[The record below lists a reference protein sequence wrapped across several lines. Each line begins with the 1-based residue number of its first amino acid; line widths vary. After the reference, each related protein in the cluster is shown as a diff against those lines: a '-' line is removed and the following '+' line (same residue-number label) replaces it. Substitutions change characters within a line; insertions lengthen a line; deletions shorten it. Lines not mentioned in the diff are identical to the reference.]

1 MDWLKEVKEDLKKA
15 RVVEIKQRDCSYEMA
30 RMLDI
35 EGADKIMAPEAMG
48 FHIGAAL
55 SMVTGLP
62 LLMIR
67 KRPYLL
73 EGEVTIRKKTGYEDS
88 VMYINSVREGDKI
101 VLVDS
106 ILATGGT
113 LLSIIQALQSHGVS
127 VQDAGVVVTRKG
139 LGGFERVLAD
149 TGVKIK
155 TLLYVEI
162 VNGEVLVTEK

>member
-1 MDWLKEVKEDLKKA
+1 MRLRNGPDAGYRGCGQDHGSRSNGFSHRGCTEYGDGTAFAYDQEEALPAGRRGHDKKENRL
-15 RVVEIKQRDCSYEMA
+15 
-30 RMLDI
+30 
-35 EGADKIMAPEAMG
+35 G
-48 FHIGAAL
+48 
-55 SMVTGLP
+55 GLCHVH
-62 LLMIR
+62 
-67 KRPYLL
+67 K
-73 EGEVTIRKKTGYEDS
+73 
-88 VMYINSVREGDKI
+88 SVREVDKI
-101 VLVDS
+101 VLEDS